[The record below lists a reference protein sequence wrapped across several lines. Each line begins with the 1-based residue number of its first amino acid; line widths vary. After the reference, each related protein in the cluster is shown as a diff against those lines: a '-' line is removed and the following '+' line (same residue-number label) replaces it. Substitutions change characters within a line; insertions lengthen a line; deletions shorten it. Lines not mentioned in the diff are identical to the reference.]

1 MCRGAI
7 PPYIPNEEEDLLDE
21 GNVSEPVTIQVG
33 INFHRVLDVDVVK
46 SEIDLLT
53 WMRFVWTDTRLAWNP
68 EDYNGLDKMWFWVE
82 DGAGL
87 AETSEIWTPDIELWN
102 QKESIKTSFSNSF
115 AAVDPDGS
123 IFWSRPGHLN
133 PICKFQGL
141 HDFPFDNL
149 MCVIELGSWSYSGKF
164 MRLEPFEEG
173 YSIGGSE
180 TSGEA
185 FSEFRLK
192 NITAELRIYPPYP
205 SDPLADW
212 PVLLYT
218 ISFNRSWQVRKLHET
233 PKKEEEEEET
243 RLFLSIFVTNS
254 LLSLSVAKPY
264 IRGYLIA
271 QILFNCIGFACFWMP
286 VQSGERLGLAITA
299 MLSAVA
305 ADLVVVSKLPSASE
319 LTWMQKFSMVSQIYA
334 AFCVLEGV
342 VVSYFYFQTSAD
354 LVPGYLRC
362 FFCNARRLSSFKR
375 RRYAQ
380 RQKSHGLDNSGSSV
394 DTLNLDDSHGSGNSP
409 AGTFRSAPSFRPRDA
424 DDFQHK
430 SEIKHNRYW
439 KKWAQGVDDFSR
451 VLIPSSY
458 VVIVAVFIAQVT
470 V

>member
-233 PKKEEEEEET
+233 PNEEEEEEET
-243 RLFLSIFVTNS
+243 
-254 LLSLSVAKPY
+254 
-264 IRGYLIA
+264 
-271 QILFNCIGFACFWMP
+271 Q
-286 VQSGERLGLAITA
+286 AI
-299 MLSAVA
+299 
-305 ADLVVVSKLPSASE
+305 SE
-319 LTWMQKFSMVSQIYA
+319 Y
-334 AFCVLEGV
+334 FC
-342 VVSYFYFQTSAD
+342 Y
-354 LVPGYLRC
+354 
-362 FFCNARRLSSFKR
+362 
-375 RRYAQ
+375 
-380 RQKSHGLDNSGSSV
+380 
-394 DTLNLDDSHGSGNSP
+394 
-409 AGTFRSAPSFRPRDA
+409 
-424 DDFQHK
+424 
-430 SEIKHNRYW
+430 
-439 KKWAQGVDDFSR
+439 
-451 VLIPSSY
+451 
-458 VVIVAVFIAQVT
+458 
-470 V
+470 

>member
-1 MCRGAI
+1 MA
-7 PPYIPNEEEDLLDE
+7 
-21 GNVSEPVTIQVG
+21 
-33 INFHRVLDVDVVK
+33 
-46 SEIDLLT
+46 LT
-53 WMRFVWTDTRLAWNP
+53 R
-68 EDYNGLDKMWFWVE
+68 
-82 DGAGL
+82 
-87 AETSEIWTPDIELWN
+87 
-102 QKESIKTSFSNSF
+102 
-115 AAVDPDGS
+115 
-123 IFWSRPGHLN
+123 H
-133 PICKFQGL
+133 
-141 HDFPFDNL
+141 
-149 MCVIELGSWSYSGKF
+149 
-164 MRLEPFEEG
+164 
-173 YSIGGSE
+173 
-180 TSGEA
+180 
-185 FSEFRLK
+185 
-192 NITAELRIYPPYP
+192 
-205 SDPLADW
+205 
-212 PVLLYT
+212 
-218 ISFNRSWQVRKLHET
+218 
-233 PKKEEEEEET
+233 PKKKKKKKRP